1 MKASNY
7 IGRIGG
13 LAVALGVGAAV
24 FTGNGVAWASGDGG
38 SSGTW
43 AGGSGAQSTSSQG
56 GLTAGSRQHKSSGSG
71 ASSRSSSSSSTGS
84 SQGSGAGNTS
94 GSTGTTGGTLT
105 GNTTHT
111 QGTLGDNTETSGD
124 DTGTSGNT
132 THTEGTLGDDTET
145 SGDDAEG
152 TSGSSTPLEPEEGD
166 GTTATPP
173 QSDPEPVTATPTT
186 GRGSGSGSGGR
197 HRLADALDRA
207 LSDLTA
213 HRQEPSTTPASSAS
227 TSGGATETTDSPT
240 KVAAAAPSTTTRS
253 LAATTSAVNTAADES
268 TVTVTQTEPQSTA
281 TEERPTLLGVV
292 QTFVDRLFHPFAG
305 YTPNTLP
312 SEFPAG
318 WVMLAAARRELFG
331 NIATAESPASTPGS
345 TTLVKDGKTYT
356 IVPSGPEVMT
366 GIYNQSTAGPAVN
379 ESVQG
384 YQKFDVYDGDT
395 ITGSFYAYVSTA
407 SYRTPYLFGSK
418 EKSSQV
424 LYVDSNIGELFGDES
439 STAFLPD
446 GSVISTYSIGTLR
459 NVYQAIPGNDPNS
472 GTDDIVNDYLT
483 DTGSGKVTD
492 LTALIRG
499 LGFNAAYVPPILP
512 TYIRGVGNPVA
523 TSISALPPITIG
535 VQGYQTFE
543 HLDANGQPD
552 GQFYAVITTTEDT
565 IGFKTQALLVTGYPE
580 GEQGNSPAV
589 GTVFNTIKYGDMLIV
604 YRSEPQ
610 ATGPAKVTVTVQN
623 VNTPNATPLDVSWL
637 YQGSNASQGL
647 TDGTNVYPF
656 TFAKG
661 YSVTPTGGELFT
673 GVNGLP
679 PVSATVSSSRTFTV
693 TKPDGTVGTFTAVV
707 TTTPKMLLTS
717 KSQAL
722 LVTASDVADVPV
734 GSVFDVYTTSWGA
747 QRIYADLVGKGTDG
761 ANKVTLIQVN
771 RNGSI
776 TDLSWTLR
784 GKDASAGLDPA
795 RGDVAYDNQPWL
807 DLFYPLANQAVPNLL
822 AM

>member
-24 FTGNGVAWASGDGG
+24 FTGNGVAWANGDDG
-38 SSGTW
+38 SSG
-43 AGGSGAQSTSSQG
+43 ASASGSEARTTSSQDVRTKG
-56 GLTAGSRQHKSSGSG
+56 PSAGPRWNKRSG
-71 ASSRSSSSSSTGS
+71 SSSSSTAA

-94 GSTGTTGGTLT
+94 GTTGTTSGTTAGNSTGTE
-105 GNTTHT
+105 
-111 QGTLGDNTETSGD
+111 DSSGD
-124 DTGTSGNT
+124 DTGGTPTTPGSHSGGSTGST
-132 THTEGTLGDDTET
+132 TP
-145 SGDDAEG
+145 S
-152 TSGSSTPLEPEEGD
+152 EPEEGD
-166 GTTATPP
+166 GTQAEQP
-173 QSDPEPVTATPTT
+173 DPEQPDPEQPDPEQPNSEQPEEQPNSEQPSTV
-186 GRGSGSGSGGR
+186 GDSRSGSGGR
-197 HRLADALDRA
+197 HRLADAVDRA
-207 LSDLTA
+207 LSGLTA
-213 HRQEPSTTPASSAS
+213 HRQESSEGPAAAEPESGGSTPTTADKQEEVAAATPSTTIRNLTASAPAGN
-227 TSGGATETTDSPT
+227 T
-240 KVAAAAPSTTTRS
+240 AAAA
-253 LAATTSAVNTAADES
+253 S
-268 TVTVTQTEPQSTA
+268 TVTMTHTESHSTE

-292 QTFVDRLFHPFAG
+292 QTFVNRLFHPFAG

-318 WVMLAAARRELFG
+318 WVMLAAARREMFG
-331 NIATAESPASTPGS
+331 DTATSASPASVPGS

-356 IVPSGPEVMT
+356 VVPSGPEVMT

-395 ITGSFYAYVSTA
+395 VTGSFYAYVSTA

-418 EKSSQV
+418 DKSSQV
-424 LYVDSNIGELFGDES
+424 LYVDSSIGKLFGDEP

-472 GTDDIVNDYLT
+472 GSDDVVNDYLT
-483 DTGSGKVTD
+483 DTRSGKVTD

-580 GEQGNSPAV
+580 GQQGNSPAV
-589 GTVFNTIKYGDMLIV
+589 GTVFNTVKYGDLLIV

-610 ATGPAKVTVTVQN
+610 ATGPAKVTVTIQN
-623 VNTPNATPLDVSWL
+623 VKTPDATPLDVSWL
-637 YQGSNASQGL
+637 YQDSNASQGL

-661 YSVTPTGGELFT
+661 YTVTPTAGEQELFT

-679 PVSATVSSSRTFTV
+679 PVSATVSSNQVFTV
-693 TKPDGTVGTFTAVV
+693 TKDGQELGTFTAVV

-722 LVTASDVADVPV
+722 LVTASNVADVPV
-734 GSVFDVYTTSWGA
+734 GSVFDVYTTSSGA
-747 QRIYADLVGKGTDG
+747 QRIYTDLVGKGTDG
-761 ANKVTLIQVN
+761 TNKVTLIQVN

-776 TDLSWTLR
+776 SDLSWTVR
-784 GKDASAGLDPA
+784 GKDASAGLDPD
-795 RGDVAYDNQPWL
+795 RGDVIFDNEPWL
-807 DLFYPLANQAVPNLL
+807 NLFYPLANRAAPNLL
-822 AM
+822 V